1 MGLHVFK
8 KDVGKVAV
16 LLDRIDCSRYYR
28 SWRCCG
34 HAATFSILL
43 GGEDQQS
50 KDGHKENTDDYVAS
64 LQPHFSDKASPILS
78 TFLYAVSRRSSLY
91 CSLRKSVVRV

>member
-16 LLDRIDCSRYYR
+16 LLDRIDCSRYRR

-34 HAATFSILL
+34 HATTSSILL
-43 GGEDQQS
+43 DGEDQQS
-50 KDGHKENTDDYVAS
+50 KYGNKENADDYVAS
-64 LQPHFSDKASPILS
+64 LQLHFSDKASIAPS
-78 TFLYAVSRRSSLY
+78 TFL
-91 CSLRKSVVRV
+91 LRYI

>member
-34 HAATFSILL
+34 YAATSSILL
-43 GGEDQQS
+43 DGEDQQS
-50 KDGHKENTDDYVAS
+50 KDGNKQNANDYVAS
-64 LQPHFSDKASPILS
+64 LQLHFSDNASLVLS
-78 TFLYAVSRRSSLY
+78 TFLLSYI
-91 CSLRKSVVRV
+91 